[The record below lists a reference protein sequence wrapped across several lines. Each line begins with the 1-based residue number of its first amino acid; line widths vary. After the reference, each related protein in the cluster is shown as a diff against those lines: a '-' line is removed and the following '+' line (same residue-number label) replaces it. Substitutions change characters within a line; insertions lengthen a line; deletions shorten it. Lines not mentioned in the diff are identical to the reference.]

1 MTQVQVA
8 TIDAYVLRRAP
19 SGIEVLVLHRAP
31 GVRCSGAWEVVHGR
45 IEGDERPEDA
55 ALREVVEET
64 GLTPERLYNVR
75 CHAFYLPSRELV
87 NIAVVFAAF
96 VESTGAIHCG
106 EEHDASEWL
115 SLEAAAGRLSWPR
128 ARDILRDIAQ
138 LLRDGDAGPLEDV
151 LRIR

>member
-1 MTQVQVA
+1 MTHVQVA
-8 TIDAYVLRRAP
+8 TIDAYVLRLAA
-19 SGIEVLVLHRAP
+19 SGIEVLALHRAS
-31 GVRCSGAWEVVHGR
+31 GVRCAGAWEAVHGR

-55 ALREVVEET
+55 AVREVEEET

-75 CHAFYLPSRELV
+75 CHTFYLPSRELV

-96 VESTGAIHCG
+96 VADSGVVRYGA
-106 EEHDASEWL
+106 EHDGSEWL
-115 SLEAAAGRLSWPR
+115 SLERAADRFSWPR

-151 LRIR
+151 LRVR